1 MGRMQVLYDADCGF
15 CTRVAGLLR
24 RLDQEDRLDLVPLQR
39 AGAVLPDAPS
49 EDRLRD
55 RMYVRDAGGSWSIGG
70 AAWLRIADVVPA
82 LRPVAR
88 LARLPFVRPF
98 VEPGYALVA
107 RNRHRISR
115 LLGDEACV
123 KRAVRR

>member
-15 CTRVAGLLR
+15 CARVAGLLR
-24 RLDQEDRLDLVPLQR
+24 RLDREDRLDLVQLQR

-55 RMYVRDAGGSWSIGG
+55 RMYVRDAGGNWSIGG

-115 LLGDEACV
+115 LLGDEACA
-123 KRAVRR
+123 KPGLQR